1 MLIGSSMY
9 QLEVKF
15 NLVKHHFSPS
25 DGWQVLV
32 DVDAMELAKGP
43 QHPAEK
49 KARVEKAEEK
59 LLALGANI
67 GAHPKYGRVDVCAIH
82 PTKGTYLVEVEGQSS
97 KQKEQAMYSA
107 LGQTLLQ
114 MNEPNAVKY
123 CIAVPDEDKWQVQIE
138 KIPSYIKT
146 LLNLS
151 CLLVSVDGVRE
162 L

>member
-1 MLIGSSMY
+1 MY
-9 QLEVKF
+9 QLEVKYY
-15 NLVKHHFSPS
+15 LVKHYFPPS
-25 DGWQVLV
+25 DGWEVLV
-32 DVDAMELAKGP
+32 DVDAMERAKGP

-49 KARVEKAEEK
+49 KARVEKAEEQ
-59 LLALGANI
+59 LLALGADI
-67 GAHPKYGRVDVCAIH
+67 GAHPKYGRIDVCAIH
-82 PTKGTYLVEVEGQSS
+82 PTKGTYLVEVEGHSS

-114 MNEPNAVKY
+114 MKEPNSVKY

-138 KIPSYIKT
+138 KISNYIKS

-151 CLLVSVDGVRE
+151 CLLVSVSRVRE